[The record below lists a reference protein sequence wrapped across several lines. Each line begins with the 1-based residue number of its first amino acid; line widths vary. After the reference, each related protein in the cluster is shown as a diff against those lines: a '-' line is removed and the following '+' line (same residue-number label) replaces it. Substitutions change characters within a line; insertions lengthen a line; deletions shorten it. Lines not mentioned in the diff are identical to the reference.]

1 MILSGDRAQSTNVIS
16 TVKARVNLSG
26 STNVRGVID
35 LTETSNRIGVHF
47 VGKVTGLS
55 PGKHGVHVHQFGDV
69 ISQGCDSTGAHY
81 NPIGVRNIN
90 CISTTNFSY
99 SSKALFTEL
108 IRKLWHDNSITY
120 ILLD

>member
-1 MILSGDRAQSTNVIS
+1 MLLSGDPAQSTNVIS

-81 NPIGVRNIN
+81 NPIGVSID
-90 CISTTNFSY
+90 CILKTYFNY
-99 SSKALFTEL
+99 NSKGLIILNLF
-108 IRKLWHDNSITY
+108 
-120 ILLD
+120 

>member
-1 MILSGDRAQSTNVIS
+1 MISEILLACFLLMLLPGDRAQPSYAIS

-47 VGKVTGLS
+47 VGKFTGLN

-69 ISQGCDSTGAHY
+69 STQGCDSTGAHY
-81 NPIGVRNIN
+81 NPIGVISKI
-90 CISTTNFSY
+90 CII
-99 SSKALFTEL
+99 SSFLNMYQV
-108 IRKLWHDNSITY
+108 RGN
-120 ILLD
+120 